1 VLIKCAN
8 FYDANDTFT
17 TMMLSSTMAVEN
29 ADPNQYDN
37 GDDDNVSPIKA
48 VGGVMMNS
56 KPPRGGG
63 TMKKKKERVSFS
75 PTKSPG
81 AGGSRRRRR
90 RSSSAFATTTAATNT
105 DDDEEENSDIE
116 FTLDGAVAIGGGGS
130 SDEVTPTNA
139 TSKKGNAFG
148 GGGGGG
154 GTKKQTQQ
162 QQQRRRRRSSARFLA
177 ATAMDGGEDG
187 EVGIDGGSP
196 SGGGGDDDGNS
207 PSATSSEHL
216 GEIYRRAIRMNA
228 ENKINANNSWGFKLI
243 ENMDKFIVEDGGGI
257 NDDGGAISDGISPKI
272 SPRDEASEA
281 LSKVRKMK
289 NKDERGRVNFAKAS
303 CAIDASVK
311 IYSYRVDDVHLS
323 SFRVLAN
330 LNRSDNT
337 KDDDGGNGMM
347 DSGGMT
353 EDGGVGGG
361 AGGTGEK
368 VVKRRTNTRP
378 ADTLESNMGK
388 FMWRNAYLYFTLRYS
403 INTYFFTMHIN
414 STNSQ
419 Y

>member
-1 VLIKCAN
+1 
-8 FYDANDTFT
+8 
-17 TMMLSSTMAVEN
+17 M
-29 ADPNQYDN
+29 
-37 GDDDNVSPIKA
+37 
-48 VGGVMMNS
+48 
-56 KPPRGGG
+56 
-63 TMKKKKERVSFS
+63 
-75 PTKSPG
+75 
-81 AGGSRRRRR
+81 
-90 RSSSAFATTTAATNT
+90 
-105 DDDEEENSDIE
+105 
-116 FTLDGAVAIGGGGS
+116 AIGGGS
-130 SDEVTPTNA
+130 SKKEVTPTNA
-139 TSKKGNAFG
+139 TSMKGNAF

-177 ATAMDGGEDG
+177 ASAMDGGEDG
-187 EVGIDGGSP
+187 EVGIDGGGSP
-196 SGGGGDDDGNS
+196 SGGGGDDDDGNS
-207 PSATSSEHL
+207 PGATSSEHL

-243 ENMDKFIVEDGGGI
+243 ENMDKFIVEESGGI
-257 NDDGGAISDGISPKI
+257 NDYNGGTSDGISPKI
-272 SPRDEASEA
+272 CPRDEASEA

-330 LNRSDNT
+330 LNRSDNS

-347 DSGGMT
+347 DNGGMT
-353 EDGGVGGG
+353 EDGGEVGG
-361 AGGTGEK
+361 AGGNGEK

-388 FMWRNAYLYFTLRYS
+388 FSVDVKRNTFVVSRCDILLTFH
-403 INTYFFTMHIN
+403 IFFHN
-414 STNSQ
+414 AH
-419 Y
+419 

>member
-1 VLIKCAN
+1 
-8 FYDANDTFT
+8 
-17 TMMLSSTMAVEN
+17 MSTVAAEN
-29 ADPNQYDN
+29 ANPNQYDSGS
-37 GDDDNVSPIKA
+37 GDVDNVSPIKA
-48 VGGVMMNS
+48 VGGVIMNS

-75 PTKSPG
+75 PTKSPTGGG
-81 AGGSRRRRR
+81 AGGSRRGRRC
-90 RSSSAFATTTAATNT
+90 SSSAFATTTAT
-105 DDDEEENSDIE
+105 DDDDDDKEDCDIE
-116 FTLDGAVAIGGGGS
+116 FTLDGAVTIGGGGS

-139 TSKKGNAFG
+139 TSMKSSKKGNAFSG
-148 GGGGGG
+148 GGGGH
-154 GTKKQTQQ
+154 KKQT

-177 ATAMDGGEDG
+177 ASAMDGGNDG

-196 SGGGGDDDGNS
+196 SGGDNDDGNS
-207 PSATSSEHL
+207 PGATSSEHL

-243 ENMDKFIVEDGGGI
+243 ENMDKFIVEDSGGI
-257 NDDGGAISDGISPKI
+257 NDDNGGGAGTSFGI

-337 KDDDGGNGMM
+337 KDDDGGNGML

-353 EDGGVGGG
+353 EDGGDGGG
-361 AGGTGEK
+361 AGGNGEK
-368 VVKRRTNTRP
+368 VVKRRTNTRQ

-388 FMWRNAYLYFTLRYS
+388 FSADVKRNTYLFSRCDIPLTFHIFLRNA
-403 INTYFFTMHIN
+403 H
-414 STNSQ
+414 
-419 Y
+419 